1 MANTF
6 LATETQNLNIGP
18 GLKRVVISI
27 RWPNTYATTG
37 AEITLADYGL
47 ASVTHWTC
55 TPADVTTYGVCAAR
69 LGAAS
74 SGVCPLNLYIGDNDN
89 AADSGAVIM
98 PDGHTI
104 GDAKTSTLC
113 IEGPS

>member
-6 LATETQNLNIGP
+6 LATLVSNDNVGP
-18 GLKRVVISI
+18 GRKRVELTI

-37 AEITLADYGL
+37 AAITLADYGL
-47 ASVTHWTC
+47 ASVKHWTC
-55 TPADVTTYGVCAAR
+55 TPPAVTTYGVCVPR
-69 LGAAS
+69 LGAAVA
-74 SGVCPLNLYIGDNDN
+74 GVCPLNLYIGDNDN
-89 AADSGAVIM
+89 AADSGMVIM

-104 GDAKTSTLC
+104 GDAMTSTLV